1 MSLRSLVLAVA
12 VLAIVTS
19 PLPAQA
25 PGGTGSLGWLAGC
38 WERRTGGVVTEE
50 QWMTPRG
57 GMVLGMS
64 RTVPDGGAVEY
75 EWMRIEESKGRL
87 QFVAQPGGGNPTV
100 FRAADSS
107 TTVLRFENPAH
118 DFPQR
123 IIYRAAGA
131 DSLLAR
137 IEGTNGG
144 KTRGIDYPYRRV
156 VCPAGAQRPG
166 MPPR

>member
-1 MSLRSLVLAVA
+1 MSLRSLVLVVA
-12 VLAIVTS
+12 VLTLFTS
-19 PLPAQA
+19 PVSAQA
-25 PGGTGSLGWLAGC
+25 PGRTASLGWLAGC

-123 IIYRAAGA
+123 IIYRASGA

-137 IEGTNGG
+137 IEGTSGG
-144 KTRGIDYPYRRV
+144 ETRGIDYHYDRAACTV
-156 VCPAGAQRPG
+156 GPG
-166 MPPR
+166 IRGESAR